1 VLDLR
6 VEEQQNTLGEFPRYS
21 KERRTMK
28 ASTQLNRMAALTT
41 LTLGL
46 PLAANA
52 GMRCDPYDFEND
64 RPIVGLN
71 LGLTSTTR
79 FVDLVES
86 DEELPLNAQL
96 VDQGRSYAIH
106 FLPAP
111 YGDQQGAPIHY
122 YGGAYWLQVNID
134 YGPQAQS
141 IIVRRNQG
149 SVEAPNWRELG
160 ELRCLDQ

>member
-1 VLDLR
+1 MK
-6 VEEQQNTLGEFPRYS
+6 TLI
-21 KERRTMK
+21 KLK
-28 ASTQLNRMAALTT
+28 LALALTA
-41 LTLGL
+41 LSFGL
-46 PLAANA
+46 PLGASA
-52 GMRCDPYDFEND
+52 GMRCIPYDFESN

-71 LGLTSTTR
+71 LGLTSNTR
-79 FVDLVES
+79 FVYIVES
-86 DEELPLNAQL
+86 DEELPFDAQL
-96 VDQGRSYAIH
+96 LDQGRSYAIH

-134 YGPQAQS
+134 YGPNAQS

-149 SVEAPNWRELG
+149 SAEAPNWRELG